1 LEDGISRRV
10 SSAACGEA
18 LFLVNRRKELL
29 QYYLTMLA
37 LTAPGA
43 AIVWFVF
50 HGVYESLSISEKA
63 IGYVDPMTQ
72 MGITLGYWA
81 MIGGTLILAGIAGW
95 SAIQLV
101 RLLIAPHR

>member
-1 LEDGISRRV
+1 MHCEEGFFGAPRR
-10 SSAACGEA
+10 SSV
-18 LFLVNRRKELL
+18 LVNRRKELL

-50 HGVYESLSISEKA
+50 HG
-63 IGYVDPMTQ
+63 YVDPMTQ
-72 MGITLGYWA
+72 MGITLGYWV
-81 MIGGTLILAGIAGW
+81 MIGGTVILAGTAGW

-101 RLLIAPHR
+101 RLLIAPPR